1 MSSGGQRQD
10 IAFLALV
17 VAVLAVALA
26 LFVGLRSIGREKG
39 EEPELEPV
47 EEVEVVAPEVEEP
60 PTSGGGRD
68 PFKTQP
74 GAVGSSTAPGG
85 AADVKLVGVV
95 MEQGD
100 KPIAIIH
107 SGRKR
112 YYASTGDRAAG
123 YTVVSIGEDRAVLER
138 DGGRVTL
145 VLREP
150 EPEE

>member
-10 IAFLALV
+10 IAFLALA
-17 VAVLAVALA
+17 VAVLAVAFA
-26 LFVGLRSIGREKG
+26 LFIGLRSIGGGKRA
-39 EEPELEPV
+39 EPESEPV
-47 EEVEVVAPEVEEP
+47 EEVEVVEPEVEEP
-60 PTSGGGRD
+60 ATSETARD
-68 PFKTQP
+68 PFRTQF
-74 GAVGSSTAPGG
+74 GAVRSSTAPGG
-85 AADVKLVGVV
+85 AADVKLVGIV

-112 YYASTGDRAAG
+112 YYASAGERAAG
-123 YTVVSIGEDRAVLER
+123 YTVVSVGENRAVLER

-145 VLREP
+145 VLRQP